1 MQASAY
7 TMSSGCIGLRELDE
21 MSMPRVLTL
30 RPNHGA
36 HGCVTNPTFPKSY
49 KTHGAGLGQKSR
61 QKCAM
66 SPLDL

>member
-7 TMSSGCIGLRELDE
+7 TMSSGCIGLQESDA

-36 HGCVTNPTFPKSY
+36 HGCVTNPTFPK
-49 KTHGAGLGQKSR
+49 KTTRPMGQGLAKKVVKSAR
-61 QKCAM
+61 
-66 SPLDL
+66 